1 MRLVILVEALV
12 DDDVAGD
19 RVEACRELRGVIEE
33 LPLLTCTGNHRLI
46 SLLLARA
53 HRTDKELRS
62 LGLRGAS
69 RAL

>member
-1 MRLVILVEALV
+1 MILFEALV

-19 RVEACRELRGVIEE
+19 GVEACRELRRVIEE
-33 LPLLTCTGNHRLI
+33 LPLLTCPGNHRLV

-53 HRTDKELRS
+53 HRIDKELRS
-62 LGLRGAS
+62 LRLRGAS